1 MVVTIFQYLD
11 DDNKT
16 VCESVIFGR
25 DERDCFNELWEAYGV
40 GRERPITVLTCE
52 PVKDQAI
59 CELLNTP
66 AHKLPF
72 EELERLTDLVYSS
85 IINQ

>member
-11 DDNKT
+11 DDKT
-16 VCESVIFGR
+16 MCESVIFGR
-25 DERDCFNELWEAYGV
+25 DERDCLNELSEAYGV

-66 AHKLPF
+66 ARKLP
-72 EELERLTDLVYSS
+72 ESKINSLIDLVYQS

>member
-1 MVVTIFQYLD
+1 MVITIFQYLD
-11 DDNKT
+11 DDDKT

-40 GRERPITVLTCE
+40 GRERAIKVISCE
-52 PVKDQAI
+52 PIKDPAI
-59 CELLNTP
+59 RELLNTP
-66 AHKLPF
+66 FRKLPF

-85 IINQ
+85 MA